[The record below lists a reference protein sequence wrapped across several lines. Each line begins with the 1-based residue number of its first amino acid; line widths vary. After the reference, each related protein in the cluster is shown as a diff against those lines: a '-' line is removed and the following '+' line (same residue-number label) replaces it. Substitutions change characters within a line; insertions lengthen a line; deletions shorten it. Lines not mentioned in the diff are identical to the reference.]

1 VTTPHL
7 PEAPDGSFV
16 VGSEYGSD
24 LTEESILAIS
34 TGGAK
39 ASFTGVQIQHK
50 TEVRDRIDFT
60 YAVALEAQGSAD
72 QAVTEA
78 EAAANAAAAA
88 GQKADI
94 AYENAH
100 YWSVECVVASAA
112 VVLGVNEL
120 HLGPVLN
127 VPDGLDARL
136 TDAHF
141 AFVSQPGGCTIEVKR
156 WNAAGTVDDVIH
168 TQVLGA
174 NVTRYNA
181 PALDIP
187 VFDKERFFYNVTN
200 VVGSVAPLVLQ
211 INVSGVFI
219 PEA

>member
-1 VTTPHL
+1 M
-7 PEAPDGSFV
+7 
-16 VGSEYGSD
+16 
-24 LTEESILAIS
+24 AIA

-39 ASFTGVQIQHK
+39 GSFTGVQG
-50 TEVRDRIDFT
+50 
-60 YAVALEAQGSAD
+60 AVGSQLRTPIADAAYLAANAQGSAD
-72 QAVTEA
+72 VAVTTA
-78 EAAANAAAAA
+78 QAAANAAAAA
-88 GQKADI
+88 GEKADI

-120 HLGPVLN
+120 LLGPVLN
-127 VPDGLDARL
+127 VPDGLEARL

-141 AFVSQPGGCTIEVKR
+141 AFITQPAGCTIDIKR
-156 WNAAGTVDDVIH
+156 WNAAGTVADVIH

-187 VFDKERFFYNVTN
+187 VFDKERFFYDVTN
-200 VVGSVAPLVLQ
+200 VVGSVAPTVLQ
-211 INVSGVFI
+211 INVSGVYF
-219 PEA
+219 PEP

>member
-1 VTTPHL
+1 MTTPHI
-7 PEAPDGSFV
+7 PEAPDDAFV
-16 VGSEYGSD
+16 VGSDYGSN
-24 LTEESILAIS
+24 LTESSIMAIA

-39 ASFTGVQIQHK
+39 TKFTGVQGAVGSELRTPIQS
-50 TEVRDRIDFT
+50 
-60 YAVALEAQGSAD
+60 AQGSAD
-72 QAVTEA
+72 QAVSTS

-88 GQKADI
+88 GAKADI

-120 HLGPVLN
+120 LLGPVLN
-127 VPDGLDARL
+127 VPDGLDARM

-141 AFVSQPGGCTIEVKR
+141 AFVEQPAGVTISIKR
-156 WNAAGTVDDVIH
+156 WNAAGTVADVIH

-174 NVTRYNA
+174 NVTRFNA

-187 VFDKERFFYNVTN
+187 VFDKERFFYNVDT
-200 VVGSVAPLVLQ
+200 VVGTVAPRVLQ

-219 PEA
+219 PQP

>member
-1 VTTPHL
+1 MSAPGG
-7 PEAPDGSFV
+7 ESPDGSLATGLFA
-16 VGSEYGSD
+16 GWQAT
-24 LTEESILAIS
+24 TEEQ
-34 TGGAK
+34 AK
-39 ASFTGVQIQHK
+39 SNAAAGVIDAWQAAQDVQV
-50 TEVRDRIDFT
+50 TEVRTPLQQAYIMAST
-60 YAVALEAQGSAD
+60 AQGSAD
-72 QAVTEA
+72 EAVTTA

-88 GQKADI
+88 GEKADI
-94 AYENAH
+94 AYENAQ

-120 HLGPVLN
+120 LLGPVLN

-141 AFVSQPGGCTIEVKR
+141 AFISQPGGCTIEIKR
-156 WNAAGTVDDVIH
+156 WDASGTTADVIH

-187 VFDKERFFYNVTN
+187 VFDKERFFYNVTS
-200 VVGSVAPLVLQ
+200 VTGTVAPTVLQ
-211 INVSGVFI
+211 INVSGVYF
-219 PEA
+219 PEP